1 MTRYPYNLLYCPISQ
16 IAIYATFLW
25 QSRPLCAAPHCAN
38 MAHPQLNI
46 YRSGHYECM
55 YVIGAK
61 PRQAKQASN
70 RISVGADFMSQYGLT
85 SFWQDPA

>member
-1 MTRYPYNLLYCPISQ
+1 MRHFYGNP
-16 IAIYATFLW
+16 A
-25 QSRPLCAAPHCAN
+25 HCAL
-38 MAHPQLNI
+38 HHTVQTWHIHSCI

-61 PRQAKQASN
+61 PSQAKQAPN